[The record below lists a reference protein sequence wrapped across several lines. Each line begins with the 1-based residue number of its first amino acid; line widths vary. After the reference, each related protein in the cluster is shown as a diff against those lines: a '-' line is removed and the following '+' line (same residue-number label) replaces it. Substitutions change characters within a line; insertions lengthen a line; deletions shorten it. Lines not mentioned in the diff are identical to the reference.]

1 MNRRQLLVSSSAL
14 ALAACQP
21 GAPTTSGGV
30 PGNPLSGV
38 TLTQALQGVQALS
51 AQAQA
56 IYQQLVSAG
65 MRVSSGTA
73 TTVQTILTQIQ
84 NAASA
89 LTPVSTAVQGQSVLQ
104 QVESYIN
111 TLIPIAAPFLPLI
124 PGGAGG
130 IISLI
135 VAALPAIEAGF
146 NMIVSFLTPATTA
159 VAAPSPTA
167 AALNPVAAL
176 NKLIALPRS

>member
-1 MNRRQLLVSSSAL
+1 MNRRQLLITTSAL
-14 ALAACQP
+14 ALAGCQP
-21 GAPTTSGGV
+21 GTPTTSGGG
-30 PGNPLSGV
+30 PTNPLSGV
-38 TLTQALQGVQALS
+38 TLTQALQGVAALS

-56 IYQQLVSAG
+56 IYQQLVAAG
-65 MRVSSGTA
+65 MKIGSGTA

-84 NAASA
+84 NAAAA

-111 TLIPIAAPFLPLI
+111 TLIPIAQPFLAMI
-124 PGGAGG
+124 PGAGS
-130 IISLI
+130 ILAIV

-146 NMIVSFLTPATTA
+146 NMVVSFLTPATTA

-176 NKLIALPRS
+176 DKLIALPRS